1 MSSTSLAVTGL
12 GSQRSAWDL
21 VGIENLATGSF
32 TVRAPRQTDAWLTK
46 SKLQS
51 ILGDSSLL
59 RGQTETEVDEQKL
72 TLVGSHA
79 VYQLPRLI
87 KQVLGRKAY
96 RRIKRF
102 QKYEPGWAD
111 AESYPLSPQSQVLL
125 YLFLLQKPQFPT
137 NPSVFMTRD
146 GFLELAWEDRSDCRI
161 HAVFGNQFVELLD
174 DAGEE
179 IKLLPVVADS
189 DVRRLASHLNL
200 VNLVR

>member
-21 VGIENLATGSF
+21 VGIESVATGRF
-32 TVRAPRQTDAWLTK
+32 TVRASRQTGAWLTK
-46 SKLQS
+46 SRLLP
-51 ILGDSSLL
+51 IWGDSSLL
-59 RGQTETEVDEQKL
+59 GGETDSEVDKQKS
-72 TLVGSHA
+72 TLFGSVA
-79 VYQLPRLI
+79 IYQLPRLI
-87 KQVLGRKAY
+87 KRILGRKAY

-102 QKYEPGWAD
+102 QKYKSGWAD
-111 AESYPLSPQSQVLL
+111 AESYPLSSQSQVLL

-179 IKLLPVVADS
+179 SKLLPVVADS
-189 DVRRLASHLNL
+189 DVRRLAAHLKL
-200 VNLVR
+200 VN